1 VSRGGSVSIMS
12 GYGMDDQATEVRSAA
27 EAKDFSSSLY
37 VQIGS
42 GAHPASYE
50 MDTGSPF
57 PGGKARAGRGADHS
71 PLSNAEVENE

>member
-12 GYGMDDQATEVRSAA
+12 GYGMDDQAIEVRSAA
-27 EAKDFSSSLY
+27 EEKNFSSSLC

-50 MDTGSPF
+50 MDAGSPF
-57 PGGKARAGRGADHS
+57 PGGKARAGRGGAWR
-71 PLSNAEVENE
+71 